1 MYMMIDIQQQ
11 PMVAT
16 SRRSA
21 LMTKDW
27 TLITLTIW
35 PDP

>member
-1 MYMMIDIQQQ
+1 MYMTIDIQQQ

-21 LMTKDW
+21 LKTNEWM
-27 TLITLTIW
+27 LIILTIW
-35 PDP
+35 PDT